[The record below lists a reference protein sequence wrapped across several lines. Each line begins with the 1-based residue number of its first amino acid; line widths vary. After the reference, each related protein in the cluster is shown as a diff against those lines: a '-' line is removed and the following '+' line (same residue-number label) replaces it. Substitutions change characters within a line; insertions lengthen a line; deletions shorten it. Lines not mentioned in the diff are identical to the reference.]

1 MNPEQLTIA
10 LLRAQAANVVIGT
23 VFSFVG
29 LTACLVAVIRRRG
42 EFRILV
48 WFGLFIGMYG
58 ARMLAQVGRAL
69 GLAPQSPAL
78 DDVIAIVDYLLIV
91 PGLLFWLELSI
102 GRLRRAL
109 QVLTV
114 LATGVG
120 ILGLGVSSATGSSY
134 RLLRYNSILAICML
148 LVVGVVVVVPGLSRR
163 YLVIQSRVLALAVPA
178 IAIVALYIN
187 LSGVIGYRP
196 ALYLEPPAFVL
207 WVFAI
212 GYVAAEQ
219 VFTNE
224 RRLLSIESEL
234 ETARQIQFS
243 ILPSSAPKVKNVR
256 IAASYDPMSAV
267 AGDFYQFIQVD
278 PYRVGVL
285 LADVSGHGV
294 PAALISS
301 MIKVATQSV
310 AVFANDPAQVLHGL
324 NRILS
329 TELKGQ
335 LTSAAYLWIDTENHT
350 ARYSAAGHPPLLCWR
365 DGRGELE
372 RIESNGLLFGIVD
385 DCDYPV
391 RNLTVE
397 SGDRFLIYT
406 DGLVEPENARGES
419 FGDRQLEQVVRKNL
433 ALPAPEMLQQLLTEL
448 RKWRPASMSQQD
460 DITLIVVDVV

>member
-1 MNPEQLTIA
+1 MTAEPLTVA
-10 LLRAQAANVVIGT
+10 LLRSQVANVVIGI
-23 VFSFVG
+23 VFLFVG
-29 LTACLVAVIRRRG
+29 LTALGMAVIRRRR
-42 EFRILV
+42 EFRVLV

-58 ARMLAQVGRAL
+58 ARLLAQVADAL
-69 GLAPQSPAL
+69 GFVSKSSPL
-78 DDVIAIVDYLLIV
+78 DHLITIVDYLLVV
-91 PGLLFWLELSI
+91 PGLLFWVELSL
-102 GRLRRAL
+102 GKLRRFL

-114 LATGVG
+114 LGAGTG
-120 ILGLGVSSATGSSY
+120 ILGLCLFYTSGPSY
-134 RLLRYNSILAICML
+134 RLLRNNVFIAISML
-148 LVVGVVVVVPGLSRR
+148 LVVAVVVAVPALSRK
-163 YLVIQSRVLALAVPA
+163 YLVIQSRVLVFAVPA
-178 IAIVALYIN
+178 IAVVALYVN
-187 LSGVIGYRP
+187 LSGILGYR
-196 ALYLEPPAFVL
+196 ADFWIEPPAFVF
-207 WVFAI
+207 WVFAL
-212 GYVAAEQ
+212 GYVAAQ
-219 VFTNE
+219 RVFSNE
-224 RRLLSIESEL
+224 RRLFSIESEL

-310 AVFANDPAQVLHGL
+310 AVFANDPAQVLRGL

-372 RIESNGLLFGIVD
+372 RIESNGLLFGIAD

-433 ALPAPEMLQQLLTEL
+433 ALPAPEMLQQLLSEL
-448 RKWRPASMSQQD
+448 QKWRPASMSQQD